1 MNGILA
7 PPEPSPIEP
16 GCIWPSNKLTDQDT
30 ALFTGTI
37 GERYPVGQLIT
48 RSCPSHCGTPTAS
61 TNGCFNYI
69 VDKTFICTMS
79 EKRGEIFYFWNRIKD
94 TGAVKDAFFAAF
106 HSVPRKISRRHLC
119 KPERIVTNPAIECGN
134 LPAFMPEYAA
144 TTFYNSNKSGIVC
157 ASGTKV
163 IGGKSKT
170 GKFTPNIKC
179 KTKKHWDG
187 VYKWVHVGPTGKY
200 SPLKLN
206 SSGFLD
212 QKYHC
217 N

>member
-1 MNGILA
+1 MFL
-7 PPEPSPIEP
+7 
-16 GCIWPSNKLTDQDT
+16 
-30 ALFTGTI
+30 
-37 GERYPVGQLIT
+37 
-48 RSCPSHCGTPTAS
+48 
-61 TNGCFNYI
+61 
-69 VDKTFICTMS
+69 
-79 EKRGEIFYFWNRIKD
+79 
-94 TGAVKDAFFAAF
+94 
-106 HSVPRKISRRHLC
+106 KIQ
-119 KPERIVTNPAIECGN
+119 
-134 LPAFMPEYAA
+134 
-144 TTFYNSNKSGIVC
+144 SGIVC

-212 QKYHC
+212 QKCEYDSFERSTSKIIQIIATRSP
-217 N
+217 NELQE

>member
-79 EKRGEIFYFWNRIKD
+79 EKRGEIFYFWNRIKGSLL
-94 TGAVKDAFFAAF
+94 TLNT
-106 HSVPRKISRRHLC
+106 IWML
-119 KPERIVTNPAIECGN
+119 ENVT
-134 LPAFMPEYAA
+134 
-144 TTFYNSNKSGIVC
+144 
-157 ASGTKV
+157 
-163 IGGKSKT
+163 
-170 GKFTPNIKC
+170 
-179 KTKKHWDG
+179 D
-187 VYKWVHVGPTGKY
+187 
-200 SPLKLN
+200 LN
-206 SSGFLD
+206 F
-212 QKYHC
+212 
-217 N
+217 